1 MPSRYR
7 NGVIAAFNGGLS
19 HALVITRAGSTGLS
33 LHASERVADQ
43 RKRRMIELQIP
54 SNVVERVQFWGR
66 VNRRGQVCEPDF
78 RTLSTG
84 LPFEMRMLAM
94 QNRSVA
100 EWSANVP
107 ERSDSAAALAVPGP
121 LDRLGKQ

>member
-1 MPSRYR
+1 MAERGMRVQNGIYVPMPSRDR

-66 VNRRGQVCEPDF
+66 VNRRGQVCEPAF
-78 RTLSTG
+78 RRSEEHTSELQS
-84 LPFEMRMLAM
+84 LMRI
-94 QNRSVA
+94 SYDV
-100 EWSANVP
+100 VC
-107 ERSDSAAALAVPGP
+107 
-121 LDRLGKQ
+121 